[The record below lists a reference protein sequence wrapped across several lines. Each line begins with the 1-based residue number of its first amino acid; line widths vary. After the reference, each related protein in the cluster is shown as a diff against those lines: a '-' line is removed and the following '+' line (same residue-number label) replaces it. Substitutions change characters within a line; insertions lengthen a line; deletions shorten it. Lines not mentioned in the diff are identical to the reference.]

1 MTQLARA
8 LEKALLSHAVQN
20 IVANIENKANHFLE
34 GLYMMH
40 KFLAL
45 MNLIVLLIIQVG
57 CDKVQKV
64 VTPKQEQKI
73 LKIGFVVAG
82 ERVTYPNGAEMAVT
96 EINQRGG
103 LLGMP
108 VELIGH
114 INKEAGPEVSIQ
126 IAETLIVED
135 EIIALIGPNRS
146 SHAVEV
152 APVAQRYGIP
162 MVTTTATNPNVT
174 NAGDFV
180 FMASFTDSFQGAV
193 MAQFAIEDLDTT
205 TAAVI
210 TRHGDLYTEG
220 ISEFFA
226 LNFSKLGGKIVANEF
241 YGGNSSDFTAQL
253 TNIAAA
259 KPDVLF
265 ASGFVQDIAFITQQ
279 ARAMLLQNEAGE
291 PTIFLGADSWDSEL
305 LFDNEDAEVEGSF
318 FSGHFSPDTDEPTA
332 RAFVD
337 TYESIYESTPTGG
350 VAVSYDAVKLLFE
363 AVERAGSLNPNEI
376 RQQLAATENYIGA
389 TTIASYNANRHP
401 TKSAVIFTIK
411 NGEKQF
417 HKQIAPF

>member
-1 MTQLARA
+1 MQ
-8 LEKALLSHAVQN
+8 
-20 IVANIENKANHFLE
+20 
-34 GLYMMH
+34 

-45 MNLIVLLIIQVG
+45 IGFSVLLAIYIG
-57 CDKVQKV
+57 CDNIQKV
-64 VTPKQEQKI
+64 VAPQQEEK

-114 INKEAGPEVSIQ
+114 INKEAGPEVSVQ

-152 APVAQRYGIP
+152 GPIAQRYGIP

-193 MAQFAIEDLDTT
+193 MAQFAIADLNMT
-205 TAAVI
+205 TAALI
-210 TRHGDLYTEG
+210 TRKGDLYTEG

-226 LNFSKLGGKIVANEF
+226 RNFNKLGGEIVANEF
-241 YGGNSSDFTAQL
+241 YEGNPSDFTAQL
-253 TNIAAA
+253 TSIAAT
-259 KPDVLF
+259 KPDALF
-265 ASGFVQDIAFITQQ
+265 TAGFVQDIALITQQ
-279 ARAMLLQNEAGE
+279 ARAIPLLNADGE
-291 PTIFLGADSWDSEL
+291 PTTFLGADSWDSEL
-305 LFDNEDAEVEGSF
+305 IFDSEDAEVEGSF

-337 TYESIYESTPTGG
+337 TYESIYNSTPTGG

-363 AVERAGSLNPNEI
+363 AVERAGSLDPEKI
-376 RQQLAATENYIGA
+376 QEQLAATENYISA
-389 TTIASYNANRHP
+389 TTIASYDENRHP

-411 NGEKQF
+411 DGKKQF
-417 HKQIAPF
+417 YKQIDP

>member
-1 MTQLARA
+1 
-8 LEKALLSHAVQN
+8 
-20 IVANIENKANHFLE
+20 
-34 GLYMMH
+34 MH

-45 MNLIVLLIIQVG
+45 MSFIVLSVTSVG
-57 CDKVQKV
+57 CENVKKV
-64 VTPKQEQKI
+64 VTPTQEQKT

-114 INKEAGPEVSIQ
+114 INKEATLEVSLQ
-126 IAETLIVED
+126 IAEQLIVED

-152 APVAQRYGIP
+152 GTIAQRHGIP
-162 MVTTTATNPNVT
+162 MITTTATNPNVT
-174 NAGDFV
+174 NAGNFV

-193 MAQFAIEDLDTT
+193 MAQFAKEELKIT
-205 TAAVI
+205 TAAVL
-210 TRHGDLYTEG
+210 TRSGDLYTEG

-226 LNFSKLGGKIVANEF
+226 LNFSKLGGEIVANEF
-241 YGGNSSDFTAQL
+241 YDGDPTDFTTQL

-259 KPDVLF
+259 KPDALF
-265 ASGFVQDIAFITQQ
+265 TAGFVQDIALITQQ
-279 ARAMLLQNEAGE
+279 ARAIPLENAAGE
-291 PTIFLGADSWDSEL
+291 PTIFLGADSWDNEL
-305 LFDNEDAEVEGSF
+305 LFGNEDAETEGSF
-318 FSGHFSPDTDEPTA
+318 FSGHFSPDTDESIA

-337 TYESIYESTPTGG
+337 TYESVYESTPTGG

-363 AVERAGSLNPNEI
+363 AVERAGSLDPDKI
-376 RQQLAATENYIGA
+376 RQQLAVTENYIGA
-389 TTIASYNANRHP
+389 TRISSYNENRHP

-411 NGEKQF
+411 DGAKEF
-417 HKQIAPF
+417 YKQIDP